1 MRRREA
7 LTVASLGVSSLV
19 LPGASAAASDV
30 VEPDAGTLGVSG
42 TSASD
47 GAVTVVW
54 TDTA

>member
-7 LTVASLGVSSLV
+7 LAVSLVGISSLT
-19 LPGASAAASDV
+19 LPAAIAAASDV
-30 VEPDAGTLGVSG
+30 VDPGAETLAVSG

-54 TDTA
+54 TDTP